1 MHGEHWDAL
10 ELGPFEAQGCSRNA
24 GNPENRWDD
33 RELWKHQDP
42 WGYRDAP
49 GALGRLGA
57 EGAPGWSGMQRDGAG
72 CAGSLGMRR
81 CGLKAP
87 PRGSQGELP
96 GEARDPRESPGTRAG
111 PRRRD
116 TERPSIPGNTGRREF
131 RDGTRLSLSP
141 QPPGTGRGRI
151 PAHFPWERQQRGPP
165 SAQSHQP
172 SRKNPERRRDAGM
185 LGRLDVNAWNV
196 ISGHGPG

>member
-1 MHGEHWDAL
+1 MHWEHWDAL

-42 WGYRDAP
+42 RGYRDAP

-57 EGAPGWSGMQRDGAG
+57 EGAPGWSGMERDGAG

-87 PRGSQGELP
+87 PRGSRGELP
-96 GEARDPRESPGTRAG
+96 GEARDPRESPGARAG

-141 QPPGTGRGRI
+141 QPPGTGRDGAASRLTSHGN
-151 PAHFPWERQQRGPP
+151 ASSGDHPP
-165 SAQSHQP
+165 HRATNHPGKTRSA
-172 SRKNPERRRDAGM
+172 AGM
-185 LGRLDVNAWNV
+185 RGCWEGLMLM
-196 ISGHGPG
+196 HGM